1 MIKRNLKAFKQF
13 MKGQKLQQAALTA
26 IAVHASPKDI
36 KELTKVF
43 KALDKNG
50 DGSITFEEMRVGLGH
65 KENSESL
72 MAILKGA
79 DTDNSGVIDYTEFL
93 AATIDQQT
101 FMRDDYLKTAFNM
114 FDKDGSG
121 KISVDELK
129 QILRGE
135 DMASLVSEE
144 TLNGYL
150 KEVDSNGDG
159 ELDF

>member
-1 MIKRNLKAFKQF
+1 
-13 MKGQKLQQAALTA
+13 MK
-26 IAVHASPKDI
+26 
-36 KELTKVF
+36 
-43 KALDKNG
+43 
-50 DGSITFEEMRVGLGH
+50 VGLGH
-65 KENSESL
+65 KENAESL

-79 DTDNSGVIDYTEFL
+79 DTDNSGTIDYTEFL

-129 QILRGE
+129 QILAGE
-135 DMASLVSEE
+135 DMSTLVTSEV
-144 TLNGYL
+144 LYGYL